1 MGTLEDLIRFSSGI
15 SNPHLEEWKGKGG
28 RVVGYTCSYFPEELV
43 HALGMLPFRIRG
55 TGCSGTSLAD
65 TWYGPV
71 NCSYTRCC
79 LQLVLE
85 GKYGFLDGAVI
96 SRTCDHV
103 RRMYDCWKA
112 AGNLPPFFYYF
123 GVPHTL
129 TEHGLEFYRGEIT
142 SLCGALEEHFGKK
155 LEEEELREAVREYN
169 RGRRLLLEL
178 AEKRKREAPPVSGE
192 EALALHVAS
201 TSMRREVYNVM
212 LEEALEEIEERGR
225 EYRGVRL
232 MVVGSVNDDPELFRV
247 IEGQGGVV
255 VTDSLCFGMR
265 SIVDLVEEGGDPF
278 EALVRRYY
286 YHVPCARTYGE
297 FERKLSF
304 LRRLIKEWRVEGVIL
319 EHMKFCDTHGGDNS
333 LFSRRLEEEGVPTL
347 ILERQYGPLAEV
359 GRIRTRIQA
368 FLERL
373 GR

>member
-1 MGTLEDLIRFSSGI
+1 MRSFETLVQVSSGI
-15 SNPHLEEWKGKGG
+15 SNPHVEEWKRGGG
-28 RVVGYTCSYFPEELV
+28 RVIGYTCSYFPEELV

-55 TGCSGTSLAD
+55 TGCSGTPLAD
-65 TWYGPV
+65 AWYGSV

-123 GVPHTL
+123 GIPHTL
-129 TEHGLEFYRGEIT
+129 TEHGLEFYRGEIS
-142 SLCGALEEHFGKK
+142 SLLGALERHFGTKLTGEK
-155 LEEEELREAVREYN
+155 LEEAIREYN

-178 AEKRKREAPPVSGE
+178 NERRKREKPPVSGQ

-201 TSMRREVYNVM
+201 TAMRREVYNRL
-212 LEEALEEIEERGR
+212 LEEALEEIEGRGK
-225 EYRGVRL
+225 EHQGTRL
-232 MVVGSVNDDPELFRV
+232 MLVGSVNDDPELVRV
-247 IEGQGGVV
+247 IEGQGGLV

-265 SIVDLVEEGGDPF
+265 SIVDLVEEKGDPF

-286 YHVPCARTYGE
+286 YHMPCARTYGE
-297 FERKLSF
+297 FERKLNF

-319 EHMKFCDTHGGDNS
+319 EHMKFCDTHGGDNT
-333 LFSRRLEEEGVPTL
+333 LFARRLEEEGVPTL
-347 ILERQYGPLAEV
+347 LLERQYGPLAEV
-359 GRIRTRIQA
+359 GRIRTRVQA

-373 GR
+373 GK